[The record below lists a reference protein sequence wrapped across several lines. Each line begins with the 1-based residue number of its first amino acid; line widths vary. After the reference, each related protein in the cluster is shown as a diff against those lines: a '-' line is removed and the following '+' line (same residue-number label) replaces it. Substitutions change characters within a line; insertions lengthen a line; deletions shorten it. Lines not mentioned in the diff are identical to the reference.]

1 MLLIIQMHWYKDI
14 YKFKIFDKNDEEE
27 FSSSFFLIY
36 YLLFYSTA
44 FKMRANRS
52 DNDFQFQLTAI
63 FSDNGYQYQL
73 KKF

>member
-1 MLLIIQMHWYKDI
+1 MMKRNFPLH
-14 YKFKIFDKNDEEE
+14 
-27 FSSSFFLIY
+27 FLIY

-44 FKMRANRS
+44 FKMRANYS